1 MGVKLDFGI
10 VRDVKCDTCGADVP
24 IYFGFLMEREG
35 CFCRPCAEK
44 NDALVEDWGESENE
58 KIREFNAKLDRI
70 GIPVSIR
77 RGLDMTYKNQDV
89 EIGGKLGESLLKYV
103 SEAVRGLVVL
113 SGDNGVGKSTAAAWC
128 AYRASQGAGRFLG
141 RAKWMSMT
149 TWGESGEEVQDLIQ
163 FPGVVVF
170 DEVCASGAGD
180 PPASIR
186 IVTTVACQRHDMG
199 RGTVLTTRAN
209 KQMFDQVYG
218 NDVLDR
224 TRAYTKTC
232 GSGWITM
239 RGKSR
244 R

>member
-1 MGVKLDFGI
+1 MGKLDFGI
-10 VRDVKCDTCGADVP
+10 VRDLKCDMCGTHVP
-24 IYFGFLMEREG
+24 VYLKFVAEKEG

-44 NDALVEDWGESENE
+44 NDEMIEDFEDSESEQ
-58 KIREFNAKLDRI
+58 IRDLKDKLDRI

-77 RGLDMTYKNQDV
+77 NALKINIRNVEPELGGGL
-89 EIGGKLGESLLKYV
+89 GGSLEKYV
-103 SEAVRGLVVL
+103 SASLRGLVVL

-149 TWGESGEEVQDLIQ
+149 TWGEGGKEVEGLIQ
-163 FPGVVVF
+163 YPGVVVF

-180 PPASIR
+180 PVASIR
-186 IVTTVACQRHDMG
+186 IVTTVACQRHDQG
-199 RGTVLTTRAN
+199 KGTVLTTRAS
-209 KQMFDQVYG
+209 KQIFDQTYG

-224 TRAYTKTC
+224 TRAYTDKC
-232 GSGWITM
+232 GSGWITIK
-239 RGKSR
+239 GKSR

>member
-1 MGVKLDFGI
+1 MEKLNFGLLKDVECDACGVN
-10 VRDVKCDTCGADVP
+10 VP
-24 IYFGFLMEREG
+24 IFLKFIAEKEG
-35 CFCRPCAEK
+35 CFCKPCAGK
-44 NDALVEDWGESENE
+44 NDEMVEEFEESESE
-58 KIREFNAKLDRI
+58 QIRDFNVKLGRI

-77 RGLDMTYKNQDV
+77 NALKLNVRNL
-89 EIGGKLGESLLKYV
+89 EPELGGGLGESLAKYV
-103 SEAVRGLVVL
+103 SASLRGLVVL

-128 AYRASQGAGRFLG
+128 AYMASQGAGRFLG

-149 TWGESGEEVQDLIQ
+149 TWGESGKEVEGLIQ

-180 PPASIR
+180 PIASIR
-186 IVTTVACQRHDMG
+186 IVTTVACQRHDQG
-199 RGTVLTTRAN
+199 KGTVLTTRAS
-209 KQMFDQVYG
+209 KQMFDQTYG

-224 TRAYTKTC
+224 TRAYVDTC

-239 RGKSR
+239 KGKSR